1 MFRRNIFLLKNIVKY
16 HKKPVVIRRHQSSYD
31 QNSIFY
37 TFLNTWKQYPLPIW
51 GGISVIGLVH
61 YFRIRREH
69 EQETQ
74 IALAEGRLQKNELN
88 NSGDEPFK
96 VRLYNAIP
104 LDDFSRFM
112 GNLSRKEL
120 PKWTRTILFSLYCKL
135 FGVNIE
141 EALIE
146 DLAEYKTFNE
156 FFRRRLKPG
165 RRPIDQNAKLV
176 SPCDAKV
183 LHCGPITDEGQVEQ
197 VKGMTYSMEDFLG
210 FNPRE
215 IKLSKDTHLVQI
227 TMYLAPGDYHCFH
240 TPTDW
245 KIEHRRHFKGKLLSV
260 RPSVATWMP
269 KLFSQNERVVYTGNY
284 NNLPN
289 CSSFFSF
296 VAVGATN
303 VGSIKIEM
311 DPELNTNCKGIPLNE
326 CKVKSWLEE
335 KNVSKGSFFGKLLL
349 IIIIFKLRFQIS
361 ACIQFLIFFSFFFLG
376 EFNLGST
383 VVLIFEAP
391 NDFQFNV
398 HPGDT
403 IRVGQKL

>member
-1 MFRRNIFLLKNIVKY
+1 MFRRNIFLLKNLFQN
-16 HKKPVVIRRHQSSYD
+16 HKRPPVVIHRHQSSYD

-37 TFLNTWKQYPLPIW
+37 TFLNTWKQHPLPIW
-51 GGISVIGLVH
+51 GGISVIGFVH

-74 IALAEGRLQKNELN
+74 IALAEGRIKKNELN
-88 NSGDEPFK
+88 SGEKEEPFK
-96 VRLYNAIP
+96 VRLYNSIP
-104 LDDFSRFM
+104 LDDFSRFV

-120 PKWTRTILFSLYCKL
+120 PKWTRTILFTLYGKL

-146 DLAEYKTFNE
+146 DLAQYKSFNE

-176 SPCDAKV
+176 SPCDGKV

-197 VKGMTYSMEDFLG
+197 VKGMTYSIEDFLG
-210 FNPRE
+210 FNPKE
-215 IKLSKDTHLVQI
+215 KLAKDNTTRLVQI

-245 KIEHRRHFKGKLLSV
+245 KIDDRRHFKGKLLSV

-269 KLFSQNERVVYTGNY
+269 KLFSQNERVVYTGTY
-284 NNLPN
+284 NLPN
-289 CSSFFSF
+289 SSFFSF

-326 CKVKSWLEE
+326 CRIKSWPED
-335 KNVSKGSFFGKLLL
+335 KNVFKGSFFGKLFL
-349 IIIIFKLRFQIS
+349 KVNRYFQIEV
-361 ACIQFLIFFSFFFLG
+361 SF
-376 EFNLGST
+376 NS
-383 VVLIFEAP
+383 
-391 NDFQFNV
+391 
-398 HPGDT
+398 
-403 IRVGQKL
+403 

>member
-1 MFRRNIFLLKNIVKY
+1 MFRRNIFLLKNFVKY
-16 HKKPVVIRRHQSSYD
+16 HEKTVIRRQQSSYD
-31 QNSIFY
+31 QSSIFY
-37 TFLNTWKQYPLPIW
+37 TFLNTWKQHPLPIW

-61 YFRIRREH
+61 YFRIRKEH
-69 EQETQ
+69 DQETQ
-74 IALAEGRLQKNELN
+74 IALAEGRLQKIELN
-88 NSGDEPFK
+88 SSGDNEEPFK
-96 VRLYNAIP
+96 VKLYNSIP
-104 LDDFSRFM
+104 LDDLSRFV

-120 PKWTRTILFSLYCKL
+120 PKWTRPILFSLYSKL
-135 FGVNIE
+135 FDVNIE

-176 SPCDAKV
+176 SPCDGKV

-197 VKGMTYSMEDFLG
+197 VKGMTYSIEDFLG
-210 FNPRE
+210 FNPKE
-215 IKLSKDTHLVQI
+215 KLAKDNTTRLVQI

-245 KIEHRRHFKGKLLSV
+245 KIDERRHFKGKLLSV

-269 KLFSQNERVVYTGNY
+269 KLFSQNERVVYTGTY
-284 NNLPN
+284 NLPN
-289 CSSFFSF
+289 SSFFSF

-326 CKVKSWLEE
+326 CRIKSWPED
-335 KNVSKGSFFGKLLL
+335 KNVFKGSFFGKL
-349 IIIIFKLRFQIS
+349 
-361 ACIQFLIFFSFFFLG
+361 FLKVNRYF
-376 EFNLGST
+376 
-383 VVLIFEAP
+383 
-391 NDFQFNV
+391 
-398 HPGDT
+398 
-403 IRVGQKL
+403 